1 MKKKTVSI
9 ILGIL
14 AVVILLV
21 GCTALIASCGRL
33 DPEQGGEV
41 PNTDLFIHS
50 GTDDSNCGVIPD
62 VPRITDSENSGRT
75 EDGGS
80 DSDSKSP
87 TVETGSEEN
96 VTDKPFPKV
105 DISGTNVSTT
115 VPWDGEKIPVSEE
128 SGNKNA
134 PEYKPSSGGANPFET
149 GTKTEINETPVEEYI
164 GDGEDRPGEGIHF

>member
-9 ILGIL
+9 ILGVL
-14 AVVILLV
+14 AAVILLV
-21 GCTALIASCGRL
+21 GCTALIASCGRS

-50 GTDDSNCGVIPD
+50 GTDDSNGGVIPD

-80 DSDSKSP
+80 DSDSGSP
-87 TVETGSEEN
+87 TVETSIEETA
-96 VTDKPFPKV
+96 TDKPIPEV
-105 DISGTNVSTT
+105 NLSDTNVSTT
-115 VPWDGEKIPVSEE
+115 VPLDGEKIPVSEE

-134 PEYKPSSGGANPFET
+134 PKYKPSSGGENPFET
-149 GTKTEINETPVEEYI
+149 GTKTEIYDTPVEEYI